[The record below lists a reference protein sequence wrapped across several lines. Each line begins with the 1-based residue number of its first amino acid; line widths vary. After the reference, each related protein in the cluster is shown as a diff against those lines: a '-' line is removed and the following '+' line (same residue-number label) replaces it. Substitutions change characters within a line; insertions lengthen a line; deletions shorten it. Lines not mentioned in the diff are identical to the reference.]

1 MEQPMTI
8 TPEMA
13 AKIKAILEEQS
24 AKLDKEL
31 PHKSKADP
39 APQIPQIE
47 DLSAKL
53 DTVTK
58 MLEAMLMS
66 NEKPEA
72 AEVVMEGESAMEMN
86 PADKRMKAME
96 DYMKACDG
104 RIKALEE
111 RLMQT
116 PAQKAMSVQND
127 LPQLIQEAKSYE
139 QSQPLNGNI
148 MVDNFFRTIAGGR

>member
-31 PHKSKADP
+31 PHKSKAEP

-66 NEKPEA
+66 NKQPET
-72 AEVVMEGESAMEMN
+72 EMVVEEGESAMEMN